1 MINYEDNKEHR
12 ATVAE
17 HIASLA
23 HILAE
28 FTKNN
33 NAEEMAAGSDCIKW
47 IAEALGALN
56 EKNRDELAALE
67 WTDWGGFIIK

>member
-1 MINYEDNKEHR
+1 MIDYDRMGPQR

-23 HILAE
+23 HILKE
-28 FTKNN
+28 FTKSN
-33 NAEEMAAGSDCIKW
+33 NAEEMAAGSDYIKW
-47 IAEALGALN
+47 IAEALGVLN
-56 EKNRDELAALE
+56 EKNRDEIAALE

>member
-1 MINYEDNKEHR
+1 MIDYNEIGEHR

-33 NAEEMAAGSDCIKW
+33 NAEEMAAGSCVIEW
-47 IAEALGALN
+47 IGEALGVLN
-56 EKNRDELAALE
+56 EKNRDEIAALE